1 MLNHDK
7 SAPPLY
13 AQLESILKKKIEDEE
28 YKEGDLLPAE
38 KILMEQYQVSRI
50 TVRQAMAALCQAGY
64 IKSSRGIGT
73 KVIFKKIDEH
83 MRSVISFTDEM
94 KQHGITMNTSYC
106 TMEKIRPTEK
116 VAMMLKIPVTDECY
130 CLTRVRCVEDR
141 PLVYTKTYL
150 KDIVELPIDSQYY
163 MESLY
168 RYLEEVHGL
177 RIVKGQDTL
186 ETALPTQ
193 EIQSFLKIEPQIPIF
208 IRTRQ
213 TCLADNEVFEYSIC
227 YYPGNRYKYTIEL

>member
-28 YKEGDLLPAE
+28 YKKGDLLPAE
-38 KILMEQYQVSRI
+38 KILMERYQVSRI
-50 TVRQAMAALCQAGY
+50 TVRQAMAALFQAGY

-73 KVIFKKIDEH
+73 KVIFEKIDEH
-83 MRSVISFTDEM
+83 MKSVISFTDEM
-94 KQHGITMNTSYC
+94 KQHDVTMNTSYC
-106 TMEKIRPTEK
+106 KMEKIRPTEK
-116 VAMMLKIPVTDECY
+116 VAMMLKIPVTDQCY
-130 CLTRVRCVEDR
+130 CLTRVRCVGDR
-141 PLVYTKTYL
+141 PLVYTISYL
-150 KDIVELPIDSQYY
+150 KDIVELPIDSNCY

-177 RIVKGQDTL
+177 RIEKGQDTL
-186 ETALPTQ
+186 EAALPTQ
-193 EIQSFLKIEPQIPIF
+193 EVQSFLEIKPLIPIF

-213 TCLADNEVFEYSIC
+213 TYLANHEVFEYSIC
-227 YYPGNRYKYTIEL
+227 YYPGNRYKYTIDL